1 MDPTEWTALQELLW
15 LLVLD
20 WRTSVLMAL
29 VLAAAFIDCRT
40 RRIPNK
46 LVLFGVAFGIAY
58 NIAFPP
64 FPKAGVLWP
73 LQGLGLGF
81 IAFVPFYALGVMG
94 AGDVKLMAM
103 VGAFLGPLDLVWVI
117 LCTLIAGG
125 ALSVLWSLVT
135 GKAGRMFRNLA
146 QLSQQALFSAL
157 SGIRPSLRLDDGAS
171 VGKLPY
177 AVAIAFGTIGY
188 LILHPLGFI

>member
-1 MDPTEWTALQELLW
+1 MNATEWTALQELLW

-20 WRTSVLMAL
+20 WRTSALMAL
-29 VLAAAFIDCRT
+29 VLAAAVIDCRT

-46 LVLFGVAFGIAY
+46 LVLLGVVFGIAY

-64 FPKAGVLWP
+64 YPKAGVLWP

-125 ALSVLWSLVT
+125 ALSVLWSVVT
-135 GKAGRMFRNLA
+135 GRAVRMFRNLA
-146 QLSQQALFSAL
+146 QLFQQALFSAL
-157 SGIRPSLRLDDGAS
+157 SGMRPSLRLDEGAS

-177 AVAIAFGTIGY
+177 AVAIALGTIGY
-188 LILHPLGFI
+188 LILRPLGFI

>member
-1 MDPTEWTALQELLW
+1 MNSTDWMALQELLW
-15 LLVLD
+15 MLLLD
-20 WRTSVLMAL
+20 WRTGVLMTL
-29 VLAAAFIDCRT
+29 LLAAAAIDCRSH
-40 RRIPNK
+40 RIPNT
-46 LVLFGVAFGIAY
+46 LVLFGILFGLAY

-103 VGAFLGPLDLVWVI
+103 VGSFLGPLDLVWVLI
-117 LCTLIAGG
+117 CTLIAGG
-125 ALSVLWSLVT
+125 ALSVLWSLAM
-135 GKAGRMFRNLA
+135 GKAGRLLRNLG
-146 QLSQQALFSAL
+146 QLFQQAAFSAL
-157 SGIRPSLRLDDGAS
+157 SGMRPRLRLDEGAS

-177 AVAIAFGTIGY
+177 GLAIALGTIGH